1 MIEIKRLLETI
12 KEKVNMIDSN
22 THFWQLSTTMGKK
35 NASLKL
41 LVLLMT
47 IMVMFQACISHG
59 YPVDQA
65 GRLRALWR
73 DTKKQTD
80 QNLDSSDDVWSS
92 IGGGGGGGEVG
103 KMENDEIKG
112 GLPGQPT
119 EVMFKQ
125 YAGYVTVDEFKGR
138 SLFYYFAEAVHNP
151 SSKPLVLWL
160 NGGPGCS
167 SFGVGAMGE
176 IGPFGVNS
184 DCKTLYPR
192 KHAWNKVANILFLE
206 SPAGVGFSYSN
217 TTSDYDMSGDKR
229 TAHDAYVFLINWF
242 KRYPHYKARDFYI
255 TGESYAGF
263 YIPELADTII
273 KRNKEADS
281 TSTIKLKG
289 IMIGNGI
296 MNDETDARGTYDY
309 IWSHALISDETH
321 SGLMHHCMSSSNY
334 TPQCED
340 YAQKMNSEIGNID
353 YYNIYAPLCLDIIT
367 SNSSKKNS
375 KRNRGGRHDPC
386 EEAYVQ
392 RYLNLP
398 QVQKALH
405 ANTTQ
410 LPYTW
415 ETCSLVIR
423 DWKDRP
429 SSMFPIYKRL
439 IASGLHILLF
449 SGDVDAV
456 VPVTGTRYSID
467 ALNLKVIKPW
477 NPWSDDNGQVGG
489 YKVVYEGLTF
499 TTVRGAGH
507 QVPQFQPR
515 RALALLKMFITGN
528 Y

>member
-125 YAGYVTVDEFKGR
+125 YAGYVNVDEFKGR

-255 TGESYAGF
+255 TGESYA
-263 YIPELADTII
+263 EL
-273 KRNKEADS
+273 
-281 TSTIKLKG
+281 G

-415 ETCSLVIR
+415 ETCS
-423 DWKDRP
+423 
-429 SSMFPIYKRL
+429 
-439 IASGLHILLF
+439 
-449 SGDVDAV
+449 GDVDAV

-477 NPWSDDNGQVGG
+477 NPWSDDYGQVGG

>member
-1 MIEIKRLLETI
+1 
-12 KEKVNMIDSN
+12 
-22 THFWQLSTTMGKK
+22 MGKK
-35 NASLKL
+35 NAGLNL
-41 LVLLMT
+41 LILLMT
-47 IMVMFQACISHG
+47 VMVMFQACISHG
-59 YPVDQA
+59 YPVNQA

-73 DTKKQTD
+73 DKKKQTD

-92 IGGGGGGGEVG
+92 IGGGGGGEVG

-125 YAGYVTVDEFKGR
+125 YAGYVNVDEFKGR

-184 DCKTLYPR
+184 DRKTLYPR

-242 KRYPHYKARDFYI
+242 KRYPHYKSRDFYI

-296 MNDETDARGTYDY
+296 MNDETDERGTYDY

-321 SGLMHHCMSSSNY
+321 SGLIHHCLPSSNY
-334 TPQCED
+334 TPKCED
-340 YAQKMNSEIGNID
+340 YAQKEYSEIGDID

-367 SNSSKKNS
+367 SNSSKKNVCLHS
-375 KRNRGGRHDPC
+375 SNSSWLKRLGGYDPC
-386 EEAYVQ
+386 EGDYVQ

-398 QVQKALH
+398 QVQEALH
-405 ANTTQ
+405 ANITK
-410 LPYTW
+410 LPYAW
-415 ETCSLVIR
+415 ELCHLPYQCPYSIVNY
-423 DWKDRP
+423 
-429 SSMFPIYKRL
+429 FPIMCGP
-439 IASGLHILLF
+439 S
-449 SGDVDAV
+449 
-456 VPVTGTRYSID
+456 
-467 ALNLKVIKPW
+467 
-477 NPWSDDNGQVGG
+477 
-489 YKVVYEGLTF
+489 
-499 TTVRGAGH
+499 
-507 QVPQFQPR
+507 
-515 RALALLKMFITGN
+515 
-528 Y
+528 

>member
-1 MIEIKRLLETI
+1 
-12 KEKVNMIDSN
+12 
-22 THFWQLSTTMGKK
+22 MGKK
-35 NASLKL
+35 NASLNL
-41 LVLLMT
+41 LMLLMT
-47 IMVMFQACISHG
+47 VMVMFQACISHG
-59 YPVDQA
+59 YPVNQA

-73 DTKKQTD
+73 DKKKQTD

-103 KMENDEIKG
+103 KMENDEIRG

-125 YAGYVTVDEFKGR
+125 YAGYVNVDEFKGR

-229 TAHDAYVFLINWF
+229 T
-242 KRYPHYKARDFYI
+242 
-255 TGESYAGF
+255 GF

-321 SGLMHHCMSSSNY
+321 SGLMHCMSSSNY

-515 RALALLKMFITGN
+515 RALALLKMFITGK

>member
-1 MIEIKRLLETI
+1 
-12 KEKVNMIDSN
+12 
-22 THFWQLSTTMGKK
+22 MGKK
-35 NASLKL
+35 NASHKL

-65 GRLRALWR
+65 GRLRAFWR

-92 IGGGGGGGEVG
+92 IGGGGGGEVG

-125 YAGYVTVDEFKGR
+125 YAGYVNVDEFKGR

-160 NGGPGCS
+160 NG
-167 SFGVGAMGE
+167 
-176 IGPFGVNS
+176 
-184 DCKTLYPR
+184 
-192 KHAWNKVANILFLE
+192 VANILFLE